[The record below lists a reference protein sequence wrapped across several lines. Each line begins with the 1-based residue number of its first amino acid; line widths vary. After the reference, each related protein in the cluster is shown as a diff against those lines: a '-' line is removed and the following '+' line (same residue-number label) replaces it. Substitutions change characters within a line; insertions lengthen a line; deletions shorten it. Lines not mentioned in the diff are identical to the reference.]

1 MPDVDWFAG
10 LGSFMGRSVVLV
22 INRGKPEAAAA
33 AREVRSLIERHGTV
47 VAELDA
53 RKTARL
59 PKKLPD
65 LLVVLGGDGTLLSQ
79 TRQSA
84 HLDIPLLGV
93 NFGKL
98 GFLAEFDMEA
108 LRQQARKIFGSGK
121 LPTRS
126 VSMLQAEC
134 WNPGDRRAFSNG
146 LALNEAV
153 ITAGPPFRMIELSLS
168 HNGIPGPIM
177 RGDGLI
183 IATPVGSTAYTLSA
197 GGPVLAPTVDAIVV
211 TPVAPQSLAF
221 RPLVLSADARLEV
234 GMIRVNE
241 SAGGTGT
248 ALVLDGQEMTPLSA
262 GSRVVV
268 TRHPR
273 RVRFVHN
280 QNTDFLDTLVKK
292 LRWAMAPD
300 LRS

>member
-1 MPDVDWFAG
+1 
-10 LGSFMGRSVVLV
+10 MGRSVVLIV
-22 INRGKPEAAAA
+22 NRDKPEAAAA
-33 AREVRSLIERHGTV
+33 AREVRALIERHGSV
-47 VAELDA
+47 IAEVDT
-53 RKTARL
+53 RKSSRL
-59 PKKLPD
+59 PKKKPD
-65 LLVVLGGDGTLLSQ
+65 LLVVLGGDGTLLAQ
-79 TRQSA
+79 TRHTA

-108 LRQQARKIFGSGK
+108 LRQQSKTLFGSSS
-121 LPTRS
+121 LPTRT

-134 WNPGDRRAFSNG
+134 WNPGDKRPHVTG

-168 HNGIPGPIM
+168 LNGVPGPVM

-197 GGPVLAPTVDAIVV
+197 GGPVLAPSVEAIVV

-221 RPLVLSADARLEV
+221 RPLVLNAESRLEV
-234 GMIRVNE
+234 GMIRVNQGPKG
-241 SAGGTGT
+241 SGS
-248 ALVLDGQEMTPLSA
+248 ALVLDGQEMTPLES
-262 GSRVVV
+262 GSRVLVS
-268 TRHPR
+268 RHPR

-280 QNTDFLDTLVKK
+280 RKTDFLDTLVKK

-300 LRS
+300 LRA

>member
-1 MPDVDWFAG
+1 
-10 LGSFMGRSVVLV
+10 MGRSVVLV
-22 INRGKPEAAAA
+22 VNRAKPEAAAA

-47 VAELDA
+47 LAEVDA
-53 RKTARL
+53 RKPRRSGRAASR
-59 PKKLPD
+59 KKPD

-84 HLDIPLLGV
+84 DLDVPLLGV

-108 LRQQARKIFGSGK
+108 LRQQARTLFGSGK

-134 WNPGDRRAFSNG
+134 WNPGEKRPHAGG

-168 HNGIPGPIM
+168 LNGAPGPVM

-197 GGPVLAPTVDAIVV
+197 GGPVLAPSVEAIVV

-221 RPLVLSADARLEV
+221 RPLVLSADARLEI

-241 SAGGTGT
+241 GAGPGKPSGS
-248 ALVLDGQEMTPLSA
+248 ALVLDGQQMTPLSA

-268 TRHPR
+268 SRHPR

-280 QNTDFLDTLVKK
+280 NRTDFLDTLVKK

-300 LRS
+300 LRA

>member
-1 MPDVDWFAG
+1 
-10 LGSFMGRSVVLV
+10 MGRSVVLV
-22 INRGKPEAAAA
+22 VNRAKPEAAAA
-33 AREVRSLIERHGTV
+33 AREVRALIERHGSV
-47 VAELDA
+47 LAELDA
-53 RKTARL
+53 RKSVRL
-59 PKKLPD
+59 PKKRPD

-79 TRQSA
+79 TRQIA

-108 LRQQARKIFGSGK
+108 LRQQSKILFGSGS
-121 LPTRS
+121 LPTRT

-134 WNPGDRRAFSNG
+134 WKPGDKRPHATG

-168 HNGIPGPIM
+168 LNGVPGPVM

-197 GGPVLAPTVDAIVV
+197 GGPVLAPSVDAMVV

-221 RPLVLSADARLEV
+221 RPLVLTADSRLEV
-234 GMIRVNE
+234 GMIRVNQGPRG
-241 SAGGTGT
+241 SGT
-248 ALVLDGQEMTPLSA
+248 ALVLDGQEMTPLDS
-262 GSRVVV
+262 GSRVLVS
-268 TRHPR
+268 RHPR

-280 QNTDFLDTLVKK
+280 KKTDFLDTLVKK

-300 LRS
+300 LRA

>member
-1 MPDVDWFAG
+1 
-10 LGSFMGRSVVLV
+10 MGRSVVLV
-22 INRGKPEAAAA
+22 VNRAKPEAAAA
-33 AREVRSLIERHGTV
+33 AREVRALIERHGSV
-47 VAELDA
+47 LAEVDA
-53 RKTARL
+53 RKSARL
-59 PKKLPD
+59 PKKKPD

-79 TRQSA
+79 TRHSA
-84 HLDIPLLGV
+84 HLDVPLLGV

-108 LRQQARKIFGSGK
+108 LRQQSKTLFGAGS

-134 WNPGDRRAFSNG
+134 WNPGDKRPHATG

-168 HNGIPGPIM
+168 LNGVPGPVM

-197 GGPVLAPTVDAIVV
+197 GGPVLAPSVDAIVV

-221 RPLVLSADARLEV
+221 RPLVLSADSRLEV
-234 GMIRVNE
+234 GMIRVNQGPRG
-241 SAGGTGT
+241 SGS
-248 ALVLDGQEMTPLSA
+248 ALVLDGQEMTPLES
-262 GSRVVV
+262 GSRVLVS
-268 TRHPR
+268 RHPR

-280 QNTDFLDTLVKK
+280 KKTDFLDTLVKK

-300 LRS
+300 LRA

>member
-1 MPDVDWFAG
+1 
-10 LGSFMGRSVVLV
+10 MGRSVVLV
-22 INRGKPEAAAA
+22 VNRAKPEAAAA
-33 AREVRSLIERHGTV
+33 AREVRALIERHGSV
-47 VAELDA
+47 LAEVDA
-53 RKTARL
+53 RKSARL
-59 PKKLPD
+59 PKKKPD

-79 TRQSA
+79 TRHSA
-84 HLDIPLLGV
+84 HLDVPLLGV

-108 LRQQARKIFGSGK
+108 LRQQSKTLFGAGS

-134 WNPGDRRAFSNG
+134 WNPGDKRPHATG

-168 HNGIPGPIM
+168 LNGVPGPVM

-197 GGPVLAPTVDAIVV
+197 GGPVLAPSVDAIVV

-221 RPLVLSADARLEV
+221 RPLVLSADSLLEV
-234 GMIRVNE
+234 GMIRVNQGP
-241 SAGGTGT
+241 GGSGS
-248 ALVLDGQEMTPLSA
+248 ALVLDGQEMTPLES
-262 GSRVVV
+262 GSRVLVS
-268 TRHPR
+268 RHPR

-280 QNTDFLDTLVKK
+280 KKTDFLDTLVKK

-300 LRS
+300 LRA

>member
-1 MPDVDWFAG
+1 
-10 LGSFMGRSVVLV
+10 MGRSVVLV
-22 INRGKPEAAAA
+22 VNRAKPEAAAA

-47 VAELDA
+47 LAEVDA
-53 RKTARL
+53 RKSIRI
-59 PKKLPD
+59 PKKRPD
-65 LLVVLGGDGTLLSQ
+65 MLVVLGGDGTLLSQ
-79 TRQSA
+79 TRQTA

-108 LRQQARKIFGSGK
+108 LRQQARTLFGAGK

-134 WNPGDRRAFSNG
+134 WNAGDKRPHATG

-197 GGPVLAPTVDAIVV
+197 GGPVLAPSVEAIVV

-221 RPLVLSADARLEV
+221 RPLVLSADARLEI

-241 SAGGTGT
+241 GGSGIGTGS

-268 TRHPR
+268 SRHPR

-280 QNTDFLDTLVKK
+280 KNTDFLDTLIKK
-292 LRWAMAPD
+292 LRWAMGPD